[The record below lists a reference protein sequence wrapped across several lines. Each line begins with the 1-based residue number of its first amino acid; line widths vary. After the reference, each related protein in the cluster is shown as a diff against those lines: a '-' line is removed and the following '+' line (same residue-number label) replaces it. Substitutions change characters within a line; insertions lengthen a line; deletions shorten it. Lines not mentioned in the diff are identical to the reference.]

1 MHADML
7 IGFHP
12 ETASFGP
19 GRRFRFFAIVAQ
31 PFTLLRNSSIMPAV
45 AVTASQWV
53 AKTLRPCPEPIRL
66 RRIRMDT
73 NWCPLRESYMGDTLH
88 TQVLIIGGGSTG
100 TGIAR
105 DLALR
110 GVQCV
115 LAEYRDLNAG
125 ASGANHGLLHS
136 GGRYVFSDQD
146 SASECR
152 DEGELL
158 KELAPHCIED
168 TGGLFVAVEGDDEK
182 YVADF
187 PQLCS
192 RCRIPVQALDVQEAR
207 ELEPALSDKLIAAYL
222 VADASID
229 PFKLTMENMA
239 QAQALGSILLRFTKV
254 VGFEKGDQKIRAAR
268 MQNIITG
275 EEIIIEAEQVVN
287 ATGAWAGVVA
297 GLAGVSIDIIYSK
310 GSLIVTHNRITERV
324 VNRLR
329 PSASADILVP
339 GGTVSILGTTSVRI
353 DDLNQIYPT
362 AYEVDN
368 MVGEAVKM
376 IPALETVRYIRAYAG
391 VRPLVGSQSAS
402 DDRSVSRSFAL
413 IDHSED
419 GLDNFTTIS
428 GGKLTTYRLMAEKTA
443 DLVCARLGVDKP
455 CLTRTQPLAVSQPA
469 KWTQPGLAPKLW
481 LKHHEPEDILMC
493 ECEMVPKSA
502 VDDIID
508 SIREHGGQPDLKAIA
523 LRSRIGKG
531 ACQGTFCGVRVTAY
545 MYDRGDLAPEESMAN
560 LRGFLN
566 QRWKGQH
573 PTLWDKQLVQAELL
587 EALYCG
593 FFGLEL

>member
-1 MHADML
+1 M
-7 IGFHP
+7 IN
-12 ETASFGP
+12 
-19 GRRFRFFAIVAQ
+19 
-31 PFTLLRNSSIMPAV
+31 TLS
-45 AVTASQWV
+45 
-53 AKTLRPCPEPIRL
+53 
-66 RRIRMDT
+66 
-73 NWCPLRESYMGDTLH
+73 

-110 GVQCV
+110 GIQCI
-115 LAEYRDLNAG
+115 LAEFHDLNAG

-136 GGRYVFSDQD
+136 GGRYVFTDQG
-146 SASECR
+146 SAAECR
-152 DEGELL
+152 EEGKIL
-158 KELAPHCIED
+158 KKLAPHCIED

-182 YVADF
+182 YAADF
-187 PQLCS
+187 LRLCAQ
-192 RCRIPVQALDVQEAR
+192 CQIPVQELDVKEAR
-207 ELEPALSDKLIAAYL
+207 ELEPVLSDKLIAAYM

-239 QAQALGSILLRFTKV
+239 QAQELGSTLLRFTKV
-254 VGFEKGDQKIRAAR
+254 VGFEISDKKIRATR
-268 MQNIITG
+268 LQNIITG
-275 EEIIIEAEQVVN
+275 EELMIEAEQVVN

-297 GLAGVSIDIIYSK
+297 GLAGASIDIIYSK

-324 VNRLR
+324 INRLR

-339 GGTVSILGTTSVRI
+339 GGTVSILGTTSIRI
-353 DDLNQIYPT
+353 DSLDQIYPT
-362 AYEVDN
+362 VEEVDT

-391 VRPLVGSQSAS
+391 VRPLVGSRSAS
-402 DDRSVSRSFAL
+402 DDRGVSRSFAL
-413 IDHSED
+413 IDHSEE
-419 GLDNFTTIS
+419 GLENFTTIS

-443 DLVCARLGVDKP
+443 DLVCGRMGVSNP
-455 CLTRTQPLAVSQPA
+455 CLTRTQPLALTQPA
-469 KWTQPGLAPKLW
+469 KWTQPGLAPRLW
-481 LKHHEPEDILMC
+481 LKHHEPEDLLLC
-493 ECEMVPKSA
+493 ECEMVPTSA
-502 VDDIID
+502 VDAIID
-508 SIREHGGQPDLKAIA
+508 SIRDQNGQPDLNAIA

-531 ACQGTFCGVRVTAY
+531 ACQGTFCGVRVTSY
-545 MYDRGDLAPEESMAN
+545 LYDQGELESAESLTS

-573 PTLWDKQLVQAELL
+573 PTLWEKQLVQAELL